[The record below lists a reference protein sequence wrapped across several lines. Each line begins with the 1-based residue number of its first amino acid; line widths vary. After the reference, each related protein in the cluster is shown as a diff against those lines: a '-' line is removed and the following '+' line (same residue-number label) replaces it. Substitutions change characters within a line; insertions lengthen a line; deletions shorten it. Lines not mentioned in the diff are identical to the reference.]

1 MFQEIT
7 NLFRETNI
15 LPGLTGCWDHLAF
28 VIIVKGMAHSKVGRN
43 WGRSMLCLYHELSCM
58 L

>member
-1 MFQEIT
+1 MHVPGNNKFI
-7 NLFRETNI
+7 RETNI

-43 WGRSMLCLYHELSCM
+43 
-58 L
+58 